1 VLVCPFTLA
10 SVVVLAYMLM
20 PPGASAFSADPP
32 ADETGGRRET
42 GFAAALLATVLL
54 GALLSMVF
62 LLLPRLASGLS

>member
-1 VLVCPFTLA
+1 
-10 SVVVLAYMLM
+10 MLM